1 MAKNEQVNEQVKVKL
16 SSARCGHRT
25 DKDGRFT
32 GAFADAAGD
41 EITVPVDEAERL
53 VEGGYASLVKN

>member
-1 MAKNEQVNEQVKVKL
+1 MAKNEQVKVKL

-41 EITVPVDEAERL
+41 VVTVPADEAQRL
-53 VEGGYASLVKN
+53 IEGGYASRVEN

>member
-1 MAKNEQVNEQVKVKL
+1 MTKNEQVKVKL

-32 GAFADAAGD
+32 GAFADAAGA
-41 EITVPVDEAERL
+41 EVTVPADEAKRL
-53 VEGGYASLVKN
+53 VERGYASLVEN

>member
-1 MAKNEQVNEQVKVKL
+1 MAKTEQVKVKL

-41 EITVPVDEAERL
+41 VVTVSVDEAKRL
-53 VEGGYASLVKN
+53 VERGYASRVEN